1 MNSGTNMMLHA
12 MHVVEI
18 NQVVVH
24 CSSALEWLNPPELS
38 LNIRDR
44 TDNSQRVSIIEDIP
58 CKGLFTQNAPWSG
71 AHTRS
76 VNVFV
81 VFNDFDYNDM
91 QIAASER
98 SRWSSRTRTDLG
110 DQQDGLWPFLATRH
124 AVCQIKFLSR
134 QTFLRLCP
142 RFC

>member
-1 MNSGTNMMLHA
+1 MMLHA
-12 MHVVEI
+12 MHVAEI

-58 CKGLFTQNAPWSG
+58 CKGLFTQNAPWSA
-71 AHTRS
+71 AHTRT
-76 VNVFV
+76 VNVVV

-91 QIAASER
+91 RIRASER
-98 SRWSSRTRTDLG
+98 PGPGEPEQIWVTSKMG
-110 DQQDGLWPFLATRH
+110 FGLSWQPATLF
-124 AVCQIKFLSR
+124 VK
-134 QTFLRLCP
+134 
-142 RFC
+142 